1 MLFDLLP
8 DGIVQKLT
16 DLLEYDA
23 TPFKAYQL
31 LKYTLECRWGKICVL
46 HIR

>member
-16 DLLEYDA
+16 DLLEYDMCI
-23 TPFKAYQL
+23 THKIVKAS
-31 LKYTLECRWGKICVL
+31 RVL
-46 HIR
+46 SSQVQVQVQSKL